1 MKVAINGFG
10 RIGRPVLKIALESPE
25 IEVVAINDLGD
36 IESLAYLLKYDTAFG
51 VYPKEVQAEEGK
63 LIVDDKEI
71 TVLSEKD
78 PANLPWGEMDVD
90 VVFECTGIFKDRES
104 AKGHL
109 VAGAKKVLISAPVKD
124 DTIKMIVLGCND
136 SEVSPEDD
144 IISMASCT
152 TNCVAPMMK
161 VLEDSF
167 GVEKSLMST
176 IHSYTSTQNLIDG
189 PAKKD
194 VRRGRAA
201 AHNIVP
207 SSTGAAI
214 AAAKVV
220 PSLDGKFDGMAYRV
234 PTIDGSVSDVVAV
247 LKKDVT
253 EDEVNKS
260 FRDAADDN
268 LKGIMDVTEEPLVS
282 HDIIG
287 NPHSVTIQ
295 AEQTKVISGNMVKVV
310 GWYDN
315 EWGYSSRLVDLAEKI
330 STLE

>member
-10 RIGRPVLKIALESPE
+10 RIGRPVLKIALENPNM
-25 IEVVAINDLGD
+25 EVVAINDLGD
-36 IESLAYLLKYDTAFG
+36 IDSLAYLLKYDTAFG
-51 VYPKEVQAEEGK
+51 VYSKDVQAEEGK
-63 LIVDDKEI
+63 LIVDEKEI
-71 TVLSEKD
+71 AVLSEKD
-78 PANLPWGEMDVD
+78 PVNLPWGEMGVD

-124 DTIKMIVLGCND
+124 ETIKMIVLGCND
-136 SEVSPEDD
+136 KEISSEDD

-152 TNCVAPMMK
+152 TNCVAPMMR

-176 IHSYTSTQNLIDG
+176 IHSYTSTQNLVDG

-214 AAAKVV
+214 AAAEVV
-220 PSLDGKFDGMAYRV
+220 PALKGKFDGMAYRV
-234 PTIDGSVSDVVAV
+234 PTIDGSVSDVVVV

-260 FRDAADDN
+260 FRDAADGD

-287 NPHSVTIQ
+287 NPYSVTIQ
-295 AEQTKVISGNMVKVV
+295 AEQTKVTSGNMIKVV

-315 EWGYSSRLVDLAEKI
+315 EWGYSNRLVDLAEKI
-330 STLE
+330 STME